1 MTINDPRREKELKKL
16 LQKLGLIETKKV
28 NWVLLN
34 RALTHPSISKT
45 NNYQQLEF
53 VGDAVLRLAA
63 AEVLYTNYK
72 QESVGEFAAVRSV
85 LVSDRT
91 LGEFA
96 QYYGIEQYLLMKQST
111 AKNKV
116 GRNSRLADAFEA
128 ILGALYLS
136 TNSMDLIEPWFASI
150 LYKKTI
156 EIRQDPTR
164 HNYKDALQ
172 SWTQGQYKSLP
183 IYETK
188 ATINPQN
195 NHHGFISEVWFNKK
209 KLGTGIGKT
218 KKEAEQG
225 AAKEAFLLVSQ
236 NSN

>member
-1 MTINDPRREKELKKL
+1 MISNDPRRQKELEKL
-16 LQKLGLIETKKV
+16 VKKLGLLELEKV
-28 NWVLLN
+28 NWSLLDL
-34 RALTHPSISKT
+34 ALTHPSISPT
-45 NNYQQLEF
+45 DNYQQLEF

-63 AEVLYTNYK
+63 AEVLYHNY
-72 QESVGEFAAVRSV
+72 QAETVGEFAAIRSI

-96 QYYGIEQYLLMKQST
+96 DYYDIEQYLLMKDRT

-136 TNSMDLIEPWFASI
+136 TNSMTLINSWFASI
-150 LYKKTI
+150 LHKKAK

-172 SWTQGQYKSLP
+172 SWTQAQYKSLP
-183 IYETK
+183 IYQTQ
-188 ATINPQN
+188 AIINPQDD
-195 NHHGFISEVWFNKK
+195 NHRFTSEVWFKKK
-209 KLGTGIGKT
+209 KLGTGVGRT
-218 KKEAEQG
+218 KKEAEQA
-225 AAKEAFLLVSQ
+225 AAKEAFLSIT
-236 NSN
+236 NS